1 MNVLIVDDEP
11 LARDRLKRMVNE
23 TRDWRVIAEASNG
36 AEAIEQCQQ
45 TRPDVVLMDIRMPEM
60 DGLSAARRISDDENA
75 PAIIF
80 CTAYDEYGVEAF
92 EAEAVGYLLKPV
104 RQENLESALLKA
116 QRLNRLQLNAINA
129 ANDAECILKQREHIT
144 SRSRRGIQ
152 MVPFS
157 DVRVFRA
164 DHKYVTAYHNEG
176 DLLIDDTL
184 KELEAEFPD
193 KLIRVHRNSLVA
205 INYILGMERNQEGVQ
220 CLVLDGIELRPQVSR
235 RHLPRV
241 RKLMQTL

>member
-36 AEAIEQCQQ
+36 AEAIELCQQ

>member
-23 TRDWRVIAEASNG
+23 TRDWRVIAEAGNG

-45 TRPDVVLMDIRMPEM
+45 THPDVVLMDIRMPEM

-129 ANDAECILKQREHIT
+129 ANDSECILKQREHIT

-205 INYILGMERNQEGVQ
+205 IHYILGMERNQEGVQ

>member
-36 AEAIEQCQQ
+36 AEAIEQCRQ
-45 TRPDVVLMDIRMPEM
+45 TRPDVILMDIRMPEM
-60 DGLSAARRISDDENA
+60 DGLSAARRISDEENA

-205 INYILGMERNQEGVQ
+205 IKYILGMERNQEGVQ

>member
-23 TRDWRVIAEASNG
+23 TQNWRVIAEACNG
-36 AEAIEQCQQ
+36 AEAVQQCQQ

-60 DGLSAARRISDDENA
+60 DGLSAARHISDTEHA

-104 RQENLESALLKA
+104 RQESLESALEKA
-116 QRLNRLQLNAINA
+116 QRVNRLQLNAINA
-129 ANDAECILKQREHIT
+129 ANDADCVLKQREHIT

-152 MVPFS
+152 MVPFC

-205 INYILGMERNQEGVQ
+205 IGYILGMERNHEGVQ
-220 CLVLDGIELRPQVSR
+220 CLVLDGVEVRPQVSR

>member
-36 AEAIEQCQQ
+36 AEAIAQCQQ

-129 ANDAECILKQREHIT
+129 ANDAECVLKQREHIT

-205 INYILGMERNQEGVQ
+205 INFILGMERNQEGVQ

>member
-36 AEAIEQCQQ
+36 AEAITQCQQ

-60 DGLSAARRISDDENA
+60 DGLSAARRISDDDNA

-129 ANDAECILKQREHIT
+129 ANDSECVLKQREHIT

-205 INYILGMERNQEGVQ
+205 INFILGMERNQEGVQ

>member
-129 ANDAECILKQREHIT
+129 ANDAECVLKQREHIT

>member
-36 AEAIEQCQQ
+36 AEAIELCQQ

-104 RQENLESALLKA
+104 RQENLESALSKA

>member
-11 LARDRLKRMVNE
+11 LARDRLKRMVNDTE
-23 TRDWRVIAEASNG
+23 QWNVIAEASNG
-36 AEAIEQCQQ
+36 AEAIEQCE
-45 TRPDVVLMDIRMPEM
+45 RVHPDVVLMDIRMPEM
-60 DGLSAARRISDDENA
+60 DGLSAARRISSDEDA

-80 CTAYDEYGVEAF
+80 CTAYDDYGVEAF
-92 EAEAVGYLLKPV
+92 DAEAVGYLLKPV
-104 RQENLESALLKA
+104 RQENLESALEKA
-116 QRLNRLQLNAINA
+116 QRLNRLQLSALNA
-129 ANDAECILKQREHIT
+129 ANDSDCIVRQREQIT

-152 MVPFS
+152 MVPFN

-193 KLIRVHRNSLVA
+193 KLLRVHRNALVN
-205 INYILGMERNQEGVQ
+205 IGHIIGLERNQEGVH
-220 CLVLDGIELRPQVSR
+220 CLALQGVEFKPQVSR
-235 RHLPRV
+235 RHLPKV
-241 RKLMQTL
+241 RKLLQTL

>member
-23 TRDWRVIAEASNG
+23 TRDWNVIAEACNG
-36 AEAIEQCQQ
+36 VEAVAQCSES
-45 TRPDVVLMDIRMPEM
+45 RPDVVLMDIRMPEM
-60 DGLSAARRISDDENA
+60 DGLSAARKISDDENA

-116 QRLNRLQLNAINA
+116 QRLNRLQLNAIHA
-129 ANDAECILKQREHIT
+129 ANDSDCTLRQREHIT

-152 MVPFS
+152 MVPFG
-157 DVRVFRA
+157 DVRVFKA
-164 DHKYVTAYHNEG
+164 DHKYVTAYHHEG

-205 INYILGMERNQEGVQ
+205 IGFILGMERNQEGVQ
-220 CLVLDGIELRPQVSR
+220 CLVLEGIEERPQVSR

-241 RKLMQTL
+241 RKLLQTL